1 MAIRGF
7 ELGTET
13 DRMFADQERMR
24 REREAGK
31 TEQFAQ
37 VEQMIAE
44 GAKPITIKDIGYFG
58 LSVAPVTGDVV
69 RIVEVG
75 GNLNYNTTLVLRT
88 PESSG
93 TPIQGD
99 GTGTLFGDRITPY
112 PSGELVVQTANAA
125 FALIYL
131 GPTDSNNQVGIPTS
145 VLGWWLMEV

>member
-31 TEQFAQ
+31 TEQFAE

-58 LSVAPVTGDVV
+58 LSVAPVTGDAIAFKDAPEDYH
-69 RIVEVG
+69 RAYELIQAGYGEKDLIKLGLG
-75 GNLNYNTTLVLRT
+75 GAY
-88 PESSG
+88 S
-93 TPIQGD
+93 
-99 GTGTLFGDRITPY
+99 
-112 PSGELVVQTANAA
+112 
-125 FALIYL
+125 ALITMGLIPGLGFISRIGKNALKQLAIDSIKKEIMLKVQRYYL
-131 GPTDSNNQVGIPTS
+131 IQVI
-145 VLGWWLMEV
+145 L